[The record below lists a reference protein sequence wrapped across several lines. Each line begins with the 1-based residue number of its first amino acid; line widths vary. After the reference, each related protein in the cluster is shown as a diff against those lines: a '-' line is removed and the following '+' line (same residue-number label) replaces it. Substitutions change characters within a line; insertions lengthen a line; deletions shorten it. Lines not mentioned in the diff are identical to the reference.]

1 METSIAQR
9 GDERPLFLQA
19 TLHGAVKRRRLFAPR
34 AFFLFTLLLV
44 VVVAFLI
51 FAFKKMSSRVK
62 LLYTDTYI
70 DFVNK

>member
-19 TLHGAVKRRRLFAPR
+19 TLHGAVKRRRLFALH

-44 VVVAFLI
+44 IVVAFLI